1 MFENIIGNEKN
12 KKILSD
18 INEPSHAYMFIGT
31 EGIGKFLFAKEFA
44 YKWLCIGDKKPCEIC
59 KSCIQFKGNNNLD
72 FTVIE
77 PESGSIKVE
86 QIREMIKKVYE
97 LPLEANRK
105 VYVINDADLMTTS
118 AQNSLLKVLEEPP
131 LYVMIILVGSNEQLF
146 LNTIKSRCIKI
157 NFAELTDEEL
167 KIYLKKNNIEINENF
182 LELYEGSIGRIHKI
196 EGMESNYLEL
206 ENAIK
211 NIRSKP
217 KVAFVKK
224 VSSVINKDN
233 IEEMLNYLNMLLFK
247 IGKNDIIFLE
257 AIEFVNI
264 ATRQCRFNCNVEML
278 VDNMALDMY
287 DMINSRKF

>member
-18 INEPSHAYMFIGT
+18 IYEPSHAYMFIGT

-44 YKWLCIGDKKPCEIC
+44 YKWLCTGDKKPCGIC

-77 PESGSIKVE
+77 PENGSIKVE

-97 LPLEANRK
+97 LPLEANKK
-105 VYVINDADLMTTS
+105 VYVINDADLMTAS

-131 LYVMIILVGSNEQLF
+131 LYVLIILVGSNEQLF

-157 NFAELTDEEL
+157 NFAELTNEEL
-167 KIYLKKNNIEINENF
+167 KIYLKKNNIEINEKF

-206 ENAIK
+206 ENAIR
-211 NIRSKP
+211 NIRSMS

-224 VSSVINKDN
+224 ISSVINKDN
-233 IEEMLNYLNMLLFK
+233 LEEMLNYLNLLLFK
-247 IGKNDIIFLE
+247 FGKHDTIFLE
-257 AIEFVNI
+257 AIGFVNI

-287 DMINSRKF
+287 DMINNREY